1 MDPWF
6 WVSGLM
12 GALTFGW
19 VYTLNTKYTRPQ
31 RIGQGLAW
39 GAAAWSVVYNLWPPL
54 AKLLA
59 DWFAMSFS

>member
-19 VYTLNTKYTRPQ
+19 VYTLDTEYGRPQ

-39 GAAAWSVVYNLWPPL
+39 GAVAWAVIYNLWPPL

-59 DWFAMSFS
+59 DWLVMSFY